1 MSETTLAIV
10 VAVIAAFAIGFLAG
24 RIARHV
30 VVRKERS
37 DAVKRSQSVILGT
50 VYEKILPFLP
60 GFPYS
65 PKDMVFIGKG
75 FDYLVLDGLSVGA
88 IKKVVF
94 LEVKSGVSKMNAN
107 EKQVRAAV
115 SEKRVAFEE
124 YRADLPN
131 FKNQA

>member
-1 MSETTLAIV
+1 MSEITLAVIIAV
-10 VAVIAAFAIGFLAG
+10 VLAFTVGFIIG
-24 RIARHV
+24 RVVRHL

-75 FDYLVLDGLSVGA
+75 FDYLVL
-88 IKKVVF
+88 
-94 LEVKSGVSKMNAN
+94 E
-107 EKQVRAAV
+107 
-115 SEKRVAFEE
+115 
-124 YRADLPN
+124 
-131 FKNQA
+131 